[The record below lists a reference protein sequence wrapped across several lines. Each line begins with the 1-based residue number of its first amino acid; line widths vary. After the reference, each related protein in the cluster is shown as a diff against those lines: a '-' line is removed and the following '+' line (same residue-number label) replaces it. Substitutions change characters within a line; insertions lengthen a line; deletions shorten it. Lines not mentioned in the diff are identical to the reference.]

1 MLYLEYAMSSRNRC
15 DIVARL
21 VVPAVV
27 CWAWAIQGTA
37 MLAAATLPAPVDVPR
52 GPEGVP
58 GPGGAALPPLAGKPA
73 DAPAI
78 SAISDVTFPDETLV
92 IAGDQLSGAQ
102 LRVWTEGRLE
112 DLLPLRTASNRMQ
125 AVVPKD
131 RSLSTMLV
139 WPIRGEQA
147 GAPIRVNG
155 ATVWWA
161 WPPRLTED
169 QATRSPDILLM
180 GKNLKLGSAEPRAYL
195 TGPQTA
201 KWLTVSAAR
210 AYQLAV
216 RLPQGLRPGSYQVF
230 AHNGSGGPYGWS
242 EPVQLDVLPAAP
254 QGGLQQFEVAQ
265 FGAKP
270 DDGGDDAP
278 AIQEAVD
285 TAAKAGGGTI
295 RFSAGTYHLGRTI
308 TLPDV
313 PGRGIHLV
321 GTGMG
326 SYDTKTQTPDAAGTI
341 LRFLPGVSVPK
352 CLVHVGCRSSSL
364 RDLAVIGGHEGIVRA
379 IHDRKAPSQVVVRV
393 TAHDVTIERVRMVL
407 LDLRPQVP
415 PEKRLDLQIYDAA
428 LHLVAPG
435 QANLAVRE
443 SEFHSAGAGIEIGTL
458 GRGHTDDGFPD
469 PSTDYVS
476 IEKCVFRG
484 YSPGFYKEPAHPA
497 SYQHMG
503 IFNEGV
509 QVFNGKYVIIQGC
522 DFAGADR
529 RGGKM
534 MNRSICI
541 CNTSVRDLYVAENRS
556 HDVGMVCP
564 RADRAVNQGE
574 QILFHFMYPHG
585 GYFDVVEA
593 GPAQVTVD
601 PLDSRNGGKLTSPHM
616 SFDRAASRVLDEVG
630 TNDHWVVFV
639 SSGKGAGQYRVVI
652 GADRQRDRTVL
663 KLERPWRVV
672 PDRSSRITLT
682 TANRQNL
689 IVGNTI
695 DAGFIDER
703 CKVAGILFWFNGFEN
718 VIAGNTLR
726 NLGYGIGFNSGF
738 RNPCCWNLIR
748 DNAMERM
755 GGMAVESA
763 EPAFYFD
770 SCRTA
775 GGPDGPLYQP
785 GSEVAGWYAV
795 GNAARSNQGRDS
807 PAAAFVHA
815 LTTDEGSR
823 RLPAQEDAGVVM
835 PVVENSRF
843 AGVKRG
849 IVVNRG
855 AIWPVL
861 RGNVVETLAP
871 AVPAVF
877 DQSQS
882 PKGDSQ

>member
-1 MLYLEYAMSSRNRC
+1 MNDRNRSRVVVRLAVLT
-15 DIVARL
+15 VA
-21 VVPAVV
+21 
-27 CWAWAIQGTA
+27 CWAWAIEPTA
-37 MLAAATLPAPVDVPR
+37 ASAANALPAPVDVPR
-52 GPEGVP
+52 GPEAVS
-58 GPGGAALPPLAGKPA
+58 GPGGVALPPLTGKPA

-112 DLLPLRTASNRMQ
+112 DLTPLRTAANRMQ

-131 RSLSTMLV
+131 WPLATMLV
-139 WPIRGEQA
+139 WPVRGEQA
-147 GAPIRVNG
+147 GVPIRVNG
-155 ATVWWA
+155 ATAWWA

-169 QATRSPDILLM
+169 QAARSPDMLLM

-195 TGPQTA
+195 AGPQTA
-201 KWLTVSAAR
+201 KWLSVSAAR

-216 RLPQGLRPGSYQVF
+216 RLPQGLRPGRYQVF
-230 AHNGSGGPYGWS
+230 VHNGSGGPYGWS
-242 EPVQLDVLPAAP
+242 APVRFEVLPAAP
-254 QGGLQQFEVAQ
+254 QGGPQQHEVAQ
-265 FGAKP
+265 FGAQP

-285 TAAKAGGGTI
+285 AAAKAGGGTI

-313 PGRGIHLV
+313 PGSGIHLV

-326 SYDTKTQTPDAAGTI
+326 SDGTGTPTPNAAGTI
-341 LRFLPGVSVPK
+341 LRFLPGASALK
-352 CLVHVGCRSSSL
+352 CLVHVACRSGSL
-364 RDLAVIGGHEGIVRA
+364 RDLALINGHEGIVRA
-379 IHDRKAPSQVVVRV
+379 IHDRQAPSQVVVRV
-393 TAHDVTIERVRMVL
+393 AAHDVSIERVRLVL

-415 PEKRLDLQIYDAA
+415 ADERQDLQIYDAA

-443 SEFHSAGAGIEIGTL
+443 SEFHSAGAGIEIGIL
-458 GRGHTDDGFPD
+458 ARGHTDDGFPD
-469 PSTDYVS
+469 PSTDYVA

-484 YSPGFYKEPAHPA
+484 YSPGFYKEPTHPA
-497 SYQHMG
+497 SYTHMG
-503 IFNEGV
+503 IFNEGI

-541 CNTSVRDLYVAENRS
+541 CNTSVRDLYIADNRS

-564 RADRAVNQGE
+564 RADRVVNQGE
-574 QILFHFMYPHG
+574 QILFHFKYPHG
-585 GYFDVVEA
+585 GYFDVLDA
-593 GPAQVTVD
+593 APTQVAVD
-601 PLDSRNGGKLTSPHM
+601 PQDARNAGKLASPHM

-630 TNDHWVVFV
+630 TNEHWVVFV
-639 SSGKGAGQYRVVI
+639 SAGKGAGQYRVVT
-652 GADRQRDRTVL
+652 GADRQPGRTVL
-663 KLERPWRVV
+663 TLDQPWRVV
-672 PDRSSRITLT
+672 PDRSSRVTLT

-695 DAGFIDER
+695 DAGFIDSR

-718 VIAGNTLR
+718 VIADNTLR
-726 NLGYGIGFNSGF
+726 NLGYGIGFNSSF
-738 RNPCCWNLIR
+738 RNPCCWNLVR

-755 GGMAVESA
+755 GGMAVESV

-785 GSEVAGWYAV
+785 DSEVAGWYAV

-815 LTTDEGSR
+815 QTSDQASR

-861 RGNVVETLAP
+861 RGNVVETLDP

-877 DQSQS
+877 DQSQAPKDDS
-882 PKGDSQ
+882 P